1 MVGSAGRNCSA
12 AAEEG
17 VDYSWMSDAVTNPS
31 DAVDAYVNLDN
42 DTTTVRNPRLPRAY
56 SVCVLSVTTIRM

>member
-1 MVGSAGRNCSA
+1 MGRNCSA

-17 VDYSWMSDAVTNPS
+17 VDYSWMSDAVTNPR

-42 DTTTVRNPRLPRAY
+42 DTTTVRNPRL
-56 SVCVLSVTTIRM
+56 SDIRQPVVAQ